1 MGAHALDMNA
11 RMIEL
16 SRVAKSDTPVVSV
29 YLDTRW
35 SDEHQRDR
43 VRIFLKNE
51 IAKAREARGRRAAQA
66 DLDWI
71 QSAGD
76 ELVSQAAGPDT
87 RGVALFACE
96 SPGLREVLRFRVPF
110 DNAFAVEDTPF
121 LAPLSAAVQQTP
133 STLVAF
139 GDTERARLM
148 HVSRG
153 GLGEEVVLATDMPG
167 HHSRGEWVRM
177 AQSRYERHIR
187 EHRGRHFAA
196 VAESLGQLIEAHG
209 VERIVLA
216 GEPKNI
222 SALRRELPPRTAAHI
237 VGEVSASRH
246 EPSSVIVGRA
256 IELVAHLDAEVPAVD
271 AVLTEAAK
279 SRQAVAGMEETVEAV
294 NRGAVRRLYVLR
306 GMRGEASACSACG
319 ALFPSVAEDC
329 RLCGKALEAV
339 EVSEALVHRVL
350 ATGGTVE
357 TVETHQGLAAVGGV
371 AALLRYPL

>member
-1 MGAHALDMNA
+1 MDMNA
-11 RMIEL
+11 RMSEL
-16 SRVAKSDTPVVSV
+16 SRIAKSDTPVVSV

-51 IAKAREARGRRAAQA
+51 IAKARENRSRRAAPA

-76 ELVSQAAGPDT
+76 ELVSQATAPDT
-87 RGVALFACE
+87 RGVALFACK
-96 SPGLREVLRFRVPF
+96 SAGLRELLRLRVPF
-110 DNAFAVEDTPF
+110 DNTFAVEDTPF

-133 STLVAF
+133 STIVAF
-139 GDTERARLM
+139 VDTESARLL
-148 HVSRG
+148 HLTRE
-153 GLGEEVVLATDMPG
+153 GLGEEVTLATDMPG
-167 HHSRGEWVRM
+167 HHSRGDEWVQF

-196 VAESLGQLIEAHG
+196 VADSLAQLIEAHG

-216 GEPKNI
+216 GEPRNA
-222 SALRRELPPRTAAHI
+222 SALRRELPPRIAAHI
-237 VGEVSASRH
+237 VGDVSAARH
-246 EPSSVIVGRA
+246 ELSSVIAARA
-256 IELVAHLDAEVPAVD
+256 VELITHLDASSDVPAVD

-306 GMRGEASACSACG
+306 GVRGPASACSGCG
-319 ALFPSVAEDC
+319 ALFPGMAEDC
-329 RLCGKALEAV
+329 RLCGKALQAV
-339 EVSEALVHRVL
+339 ELGETLVRRVL

-357 TVETHQGLAAVGGV
+357 TVEAHQRLAAVGGV